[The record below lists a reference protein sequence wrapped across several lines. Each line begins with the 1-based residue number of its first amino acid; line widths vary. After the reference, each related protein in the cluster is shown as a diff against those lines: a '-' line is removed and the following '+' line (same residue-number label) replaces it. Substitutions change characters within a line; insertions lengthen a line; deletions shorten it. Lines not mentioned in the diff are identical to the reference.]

1 MAADAGEIALNCRR
15 RRLVGGFSC
24 PEAECFSGRR
34 EWRET
39 MEGSKAT
46 VVLDGNGVVRS
57 SSGSEAMPKAV
68 CSRQRK
74 SDMVE
79 RSRGGEDWRLGTVGI
94 SYQSNVN
101 ENKKAHRQSN

>member
-1 MAADAGEIALNCRR
+1 MGTRYYAFQSFISKDCSREAEVYMMAADAGEIALNCRR

-24 PEAECFSGRR
+24 PEAEHFSGRR

-46 VVLDGNGVVRS
+46 VVLDGNGVVGS
-57 SSGSEAMPKAV
+57 SSGSEAVPKAV
-68 CSRQRK
+68 CSRRRK

-79 RSRGGEDWRLGTVGI
+79 PLSQR
-94 SYQSNVN
+94 
-101 ENKKAHRQSN
+101 